1 MATYLFETAHCGIV
15 EHELKDQKSK
25 EIVTSVPKIV
35 LLDGHTQDSVDWS
48 EAASLANWL
57 ADNVQFDA
65 RVKRTVSPF
74 YCVSEGA
81 FRLTSLGLDPRR
93 IPTGFDTKSFRAD
106 YKAAKDAGTLEE
118 FKTANVDDYVNFSA
132 SELRRKSKGSVD
144 LGLITAEQVEALV
157 SDNEAEIRGKYGDS
171 DK

>member
-1 MATYLFETAHCGIV
+1 MATYLFQTANCGIV

-25 EIVTSVPKIV
+25 EIVASVPKIV
-35 LLDGHTQDSVDWS
+35 LLEGRKQDQVNWA
-48 EAASLANWL
+48 EAAELANWL
-57 ADNVQFDA
+57 PSNAQFDE

-106 YKAAKDAGTLEE
+106 YKAAKDGGTLES
-118 FKTANVDDYVNFSA
+118 FKRENVDDYVNFSA

-157 SDNEAEIRGKYGDS
+157 TENEAEIRGKYGDS
-171 DK
+171 DS